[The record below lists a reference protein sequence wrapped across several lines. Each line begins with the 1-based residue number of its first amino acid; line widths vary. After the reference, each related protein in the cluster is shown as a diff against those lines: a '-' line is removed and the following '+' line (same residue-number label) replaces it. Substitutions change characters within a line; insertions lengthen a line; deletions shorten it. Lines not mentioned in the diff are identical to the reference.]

1 MCSLQCPF
9 PDVHLCLESPN
20 DNETLNLEA
29 EDKDTMGERTNRKS
43 ESEGKSW
50 FRKTRNYQEIISR
63 LPTVCGEIAN
73 RLPKLNWMSCKILQ

>member
-29 EDKDTMGERTNRKS
+29 EDKDEGQRYHGRKN
-43 ESEGKSW
+43 K
-50 FRKTRNYQEIISR
+50 QEI
-63 LPTVCGEIAN
+63 
-73 RLPKLNWMSCKILQ
+73 